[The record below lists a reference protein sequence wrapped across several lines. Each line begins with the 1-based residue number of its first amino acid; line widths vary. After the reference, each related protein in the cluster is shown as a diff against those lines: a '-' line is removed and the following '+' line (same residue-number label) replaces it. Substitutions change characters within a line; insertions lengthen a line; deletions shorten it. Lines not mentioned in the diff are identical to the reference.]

1 LQGIIRFII
10 DNFVT
15 VFGAAILTAFTA
27 QLIFNTK
34 FNARILL
41 LYALSFVV
49 ISGAIVAFANY
60 GLVKFSPNIAMV
72 FKTIFTTL
80 TSILLLKFFF
90 NLSIH
95 KGIISEF
102 IYNLFLAIGNYVALF
117 TFKSFKIELNEIK
130 SSLMYTVIAFAI
142 INMIVIIMLG
152 LIKSFKM
159 FSCFPPEIKTKAY
172 KNYLIYILLVFTIIM
187 LNFNYYVE
195 FGEAADGLTIML
207 SVLML
212 VVFFMFSIFYTNTL
226 FMLEESTQELEYQ
239 KFYNKAL
246 QSIINDLR
254 RFKHNYNNI
263 LAVFGGYIKNQ
274 KWSQVEKYYNEICS
288 EIGKVS
294 FLDNLTSLNIKS
306 AGVLGLIM
314 AKYNYAKEMGV
325 DFRVV
330 TDGEIDEVKMK
341 ISEFCEVLGILL
353 DNAIEAAKDS
363 KEKKVEVFMKRG
375 EKALSFIVLNGI
387 SEQVDVTMIYE
398 NGYSTKGEGR
408 GLGLGIVNS
417 IVSKYKHVMLNT
429 FADDSKFRQ
438 ELIINL

>member
-1 LQGIIRFII
+1 MQAILRFVV
-10 DNFVT
+10 DNFIT
-15 VFGAAILTAFTA
+15 VIGAAILTAFTA
-27 QLIFNTK
+27 QIIFNIK
-34 FNARILL
+34 IDAKSLL
-41 LYALSFVV
+41 LYAGSFVIV
-49 ISGAIVAFANY
+49 SGAIVAIANY
-60 GLVKFSPNIAMV
+60 GLVKFSPSLAMM
-72 FKTIFTTL
+72 FRTIFTTL
-80 TSILLLKFFF
+80 TSILLLKLFFR
-90 NLSIH
+90 LSIL

-102 IYNLFLAIGNYVALF
+102 IYNLFLAMGNYVAVF
-117 TFKSFKIELNEIK
+117 AFKSFEIELIEIK
-130 SSLMYTVIAFAI
+130 DSLIYAIIAFAI
-142 INMIVIIMLG
+142 INMAVIIMLG

-187 LNFNYYVE
+187 LNFNYYLE
-195 FGEAADGLTIML
+195 FGQATDGITIMI

-212 VVFFMFSIFYTNTL
+212 IVFLMFSILYTNTL
-226 FMLEESTQELEYQ
+226 FKLEVSTQELEYQ

-263 LAVFGGYIKNQ
+263 LAVFGGYIKNK

-314 AKYNYAKEMGV
+314 AKYEYAKELGV

-330 TDGEIDEVKMK
+330 TDGVIDEVKMK

-363 KEKKVEVFMKRG
+363 NEKKVEVFMKRG

-387 SEQVDVTMIYE
+387 NEKVDVTMIYE

-417 IVSKYKHVMLNT
+417 IVSKYKNVMLNT
-429 FADDSKFRQ
+429 CADDSKFRQ